1 MKGKK
6 KPNRKPA
13 KGRVTGVVGVG
24 LDAADGH
31 KRVTRTEEMVLVGG
45 SHDTHA
51 RMQETAIKFSENLEK
66 CGKKLPEVSPEQ
78 ALDLLR
84 DAISRT
90 GK

>member
-6 KPNRKPA
+6 NRGKKAA
-13 KGRVTGVVGVG
+13 KGRVKGVVGVG
-24 LDAADGH
+24 LDATDGH
-31 KRVTRTEEMVLVGG
+31 RRITRTEEMVLVGG
-45 SHDTHA
+45 SKETHE
-51 RMQETAIKFSENLEK
+51 RMQETAIKFSENLER

-90 GK
+90 GS